1 MTNRPVGTTGRKN
14 QPCQGGQGGFMEE
27 KILGGGIW
35 KEEKTVKGVKAGEGR
50 GCSRRGERVTETTE
64 M

>member
-35 KEEKTVKGVKAGEGR
+35 KEEKTITGVKAEGWVFKER
-50 GCSRRGERVTETTE
+50 GTCD
-64 M
+64 